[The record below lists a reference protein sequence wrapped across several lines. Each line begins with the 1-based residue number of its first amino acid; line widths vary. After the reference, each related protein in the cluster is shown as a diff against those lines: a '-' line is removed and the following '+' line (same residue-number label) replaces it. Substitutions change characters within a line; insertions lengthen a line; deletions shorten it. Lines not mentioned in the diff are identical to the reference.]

1 MIRRQL
7 STFRW
12 LNSSLA
18 ARSLAEV
25 LTERVLGEIRFQGVA
40 EREVQGDSPRLIV
53 NTTLFNN
60 GRRLVFTTLPRD
72 SMQYDFFHALRES
85 LARRGVAAEIS
96 ANLMQRWETL
106 LPVTPQDL
114 HLDPCAIRLAAAVA
128 GSASFPPLIGPITFR
143 VGDEEEYWHTGDGGL
158 YKNQG
163 VESILFAFLKKLQA
177 RKSRRAL
184 IISFDSSYPFSV
196 GARRLTVRAEPF
208 SLFTYDFSRI
218 PSIMEERATAYQQ
231 LFFKSLQFEGVFP
244 DARAAR
250 VVVIRHTEC
259 EVEGRSHR
267 SARGVSRG
275 EAAHGLGRGGTG
287 AHRGDPHALQT
298 AVGVRP
304 AAVGHCRCQGRGAE
318 AARDSRL
325 SRRRVAR
332 KSRLSVAQVLS
343 AGQVVRSGSGHHP
356 AGAPHDPRGGRVAS
370 RALRPSAPRTIG
382 ARRAGRGG
390 RGAGSRAPGPA
401 RRYTMLS
408 AVGNRPLCVGR
419 RRTPL
424 R

>member
-143 VGDEEEYWHTGDGGL
+143 VGDEEEY
-158 YKNQG
+158 
-163 VESILFAFLKKLQA
+163 
-177 RKSRRAL
+177 
-184 IISFDSSYPFSV
+184 
-196 GARRLTVRAEPF
+196 
-208 SLFTYDFSRI
+208 
-218 PSIMEERATAYQQ
+218 
-231 LFFKSLQFEGVFP
+231 
-244 DARAAR
+244 
-250 VVVIRHTEC
+250 
-259 EVEGRSHR
+259 
-267 SARGVSRG
+267 
-275 EAAHGLGRGGTG
+275 
-287 AHRGDPHALQT
+287 
-298 AVGVRP
+298 
-304 AAVGHCRCQGRGAE
+304 
-318 AARDSRL
+318 
-325 SRRRVAR
+325 
-332 KSRLSVAQVLS
+332 
-343 AGQVVRSGSGHHP
+343 
-356 AGAPHDPRGGRVAS
+356 
-370 RALRPSAPRTIG
+370 
-382 ARRAGRGG
+382 
-390 RGAGSRAPGPA
+390 
-401 RRYTMLS
+401 
-408 AVGNRPLCVGR
+408 
-419 RRTPL
+419 
-424 R
+424 